1 MNVSDVNK
9 AERVT
14 RQRAFLMAAMAVI
27 LVLTTWLG
35 FGDGAA
41 DSARPWVRH
50 IGWGVMILLWLVLLA
65 TGGGLRLSRSVR
77 RVMNDEVALANRG
90 AALML
95 GFWTAMAGALAL
107 YAASFSLDLDLR
119 DGLRL
124 LVNLSIAAALARYAW
139 LELC

>member
-1 MNVSDVNK
+1 MHVSDVNK
-9 AERVT
+9 AERVA
-14 RQRAFLMAAMAVI
+14 RQRAFLMAAMAAI
-27 LVLTTWLG
+27 LVLTAWLG

-41 DSARPWVRH
+41 ASARPWVRH
-50 IGWGVMILLWLVLLA
+50 AGWGVMILLWLVLLA

-77 RVMNDEVALANRG
+77 RVMNHEVALANRG

-124 LVNLSIAAALARYAW
+124 LVNVSIAAALARYAW
-139 LELC
+139 LELR